1 MSGRLKPGPSDDG
14 MIWQH
19 MSVVSSMLV
28 TCSLALEAAEDWKQ
42 EIRSAATEDIRH
54 TLIYASRLVD
64 QQILQVVKL
73 EDDDRAP
80 CR

>member
-1 MSGRLKPGPSDDG
+1 MTGNLKPGPAQDT
-14 MIWQH
+14 IWQR

-28 TCSLALEAAEDWKQ
+28 TCSLALEAAEDWKP
-42 EIRSAATEDIRH
+42 EIRSSATDDIRH

-64 QQILQVVKL
+64 QQILQIVEL
-73 EDDDRAP
+73 EDGDRGG